1 MEMPMKYE
9 LIGILLGLAIY
20 NQVLLDIKFPLVI
33 YKKLLDRPIDL
44 EVFYLSIRFLRILKT
59 LTLICTNR

>member
-1 MEMPMKYE
+1 MKYE